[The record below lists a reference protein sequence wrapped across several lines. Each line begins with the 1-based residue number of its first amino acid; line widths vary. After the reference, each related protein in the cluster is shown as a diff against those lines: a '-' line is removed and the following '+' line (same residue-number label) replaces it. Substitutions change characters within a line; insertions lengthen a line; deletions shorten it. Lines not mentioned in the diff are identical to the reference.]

1 LKDPTACDFLERW
14 PNLQELQR
22 TPPARIRRFFRRHGA
37 RASEKLEQKLEEM
50 RQAQALT
57 HDEAIVTAASLT
69 TQSLARQVR
78 QLNPSIDEFDRRIAE
93 LFNHHD
99 DHGIFTSLP
108 GSGAAL
114 GPRLLTLFGD
124 DRERFDSAEQ
134 VQTLSGISP
143 VIESSGKTRIVRYRW
158 ACPKFVR
165 QSVHEFAAH
174 SRQWCPW
181 ATAYSRLQISRG
193 KDHPVAVRA
202 LAFKWL
208 RILFR
213 CWKDRTPY
221 NDELYL
227 ASLKANNAPLL
238 AYLETS

>member
-1 LKDPTACDFLERW
+1 M
-14 PNLQELQR
+14 
-22 TPPARIRRFFRRHGA
+22 IRRFFRSHRVRG
-37 RASEKLEQKLEEM
+37 SQQLEQKLVEM

-57 HDEAIVTAASLT
+57 QDEAILTAGSLT

-78 QLNPSIDEFDRRIAE
+78 QLNESIAEFDRRIAE
-93 LFNHHD
+93 LFNRHD
-99 DHGIFTSLP
+99 DHFIFTSLP

-114 GPRLLTLFGD
+114 GPRLLTLFGE
-124 DRERFDSAEQ
+124 DRERFESAEQ
-134 VQTLSGISP
+134 VQTVSGISP

-165 QSVHEFAAH
+165 QSVYEFAAH
-174 SRQWCPW
+174 SRHWCPW
-181 ATAYSRLQISRG
+181 ATAYYRLQISRG
-193 KDHPVAVRA
+193 KNHHVAVRA

-208 RILFR
+208 RIIFR

-227 ASLKANNAPLL
+227 ASLKANKAPLL
-238 AYLETS
+238 AYLENS